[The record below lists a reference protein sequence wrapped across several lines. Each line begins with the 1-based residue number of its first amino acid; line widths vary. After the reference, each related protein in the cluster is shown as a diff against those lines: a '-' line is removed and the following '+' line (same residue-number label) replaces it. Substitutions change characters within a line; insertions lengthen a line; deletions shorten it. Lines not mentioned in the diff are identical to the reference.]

1 MPRWLTAF
9 VHTVDS
15 INYTIGRI
23 AMYLFFGMVIVLL
36 WSIFAKLFY
45 RPPLWAMEMT
55 EYFFVGYFVVGGS
68 YALLMGANVRMDLLY
83 SKWSPHTR
91 AAFDVVTGLFMA
103 FFLGM
108 IVYGGIESTL
118 YALDVNQR
126 SPSAWRP
133 YLAPIKIVI
142 TIGTFQMMMQAF
154 AFFVRDIATLRGHPI
169 PREIAALRF
178 TMHPRP
184 RLVRHDVLLDEE

>member
-1 MPRWLTAF
+1 MPRWLTGF

-15 INYTIGRI
+15 INYTVGRL
-23 AMYLFFGMVIVLL
+23 AMYLFFGMVIVLV

-55 EYFFVGYFVVGGS
+55 EYMFVSYFLLGGAYS
-68 YALLMGANVRMDLLY
+68 LLMGANVRMDLLY
-83 SKWSPHTR
+83 SKWSVHTR
-91 AAFDVVTGLFMA
+91 AGFDLVTGLFMA

-108 IVYGGIESTL
+108 IVYGGIESVI
-118 YALDVNQR
+118 YALEVSQR

-142 TIGTFQMMMQAF
+142 TIGAFQMTMQSF
-154 AFFVRDIATLRGHPI
+154 AFFVRDLAILRGRPI
-169 PREIAALRF
+169 PREIATLRF
-178 TMHPRP
+178 TTHPRP
-184 RLVRHDVLLDEE
+184 RLVRHEVLLDEE